1 MRDQARSD
9 PARNPVVSEAM
20 NTLTTG
26 VFLAG
31 FAVALWVEQLRHRH
45 PRLCAILRAAPATAS
60 SGIRREAAVQT
71 RDSGIGRVFLLAP
84 AFTPFLGPVAIS
96 AFVGLIAVHQT
107 MAAISGCAWNSW
119 MRDLVLDEVR
129 GPRFFGRRIAANTA
143 LAMVVARTLG
153 ADLARLWEFHLA
165 CSSRRLRNTF
175 NSGRAGIEIPTV
187 AVHSDLGLSSVKR
200 WSRTS

>member
-20 NTLTTG
+20 NTLTTD
-26 VFLAG
+26 VILAG

-60 SGIRREAAVQT
+60 SGIRREATVQT
-71 RDSGIGRVFLLAP
+71 RDSGIGRVFLLAA
-84 AFTPFLGPVAIS
+84 AFTPFLGPVAIR
-96 AFVGLIAVHQT
+96 AFVGLIALHQA
-107 MAAISGCAWNSW
+107 MISGCTWNLW
-119 MRDLVLDEVR
+119 MRDLVPDEVR
-129 GPRFFGRRIAANTA
+129 GPRFFGIAANTA